1 MLTSLVLF
9 TILLSSSSFEQ
20 KLNIDLTLSKEESDN
35 FKKLVD
41 ITEMQHNAT
50 VSFHKKQLDILNKLN
65 DIESKQ
71 SENLKVL
78 PEIVKMLSE
87 QQSKKAS
94 TVDNQQINDSTPKH
108 GEVTTKTG
116 TETTIKDPKITV
128 KL

>member
-9 TILLSSSSFEQ
+9 TILVSSSSFEQ
-20 KLNIDLTLSKEESDN
+20 KLNTNLTLSKEESDN

-87 QQSKKAS
+87 QQSKKDR
-94 TVDNQQINDSTPKH
+94 TVDNQQKIDSTQKH
-108 GEVTTKTG
+108 KEVTPKQEN
-116 TETTIKDPKITV
+116 ETTTTKG
-128 KL
+128 